1 MSKKILPL
9 KERAKAPGKLI
20 DGWKAPPFQLLW
32 LVPDPIL
39 PKESGWFPTEFNA
52 AFLENGLLGIA
63 PSQESG
69 LSIIKTSGIFP
80 RHRSLIELSHRIFQ
94 KTWKIGSIFKNRLR
108 SLENR
113 VMFFHMNCTL
123 CLTASAVFKAPGKVA
138 TMACGDRRI
147 GAGQIDAPSQQCLVS
162 AI

>member
-1 MSKKILPL
+1 M
-9 KERAKAPGKLI
+9 LI
-20 DGWKAPPFQLLW
+20 DGWKASPFQVLW

-80 RHRSLIELSHRIFQ
+80 RHRFLIELSHRIFQ
-94 KTWKIGSIFKNRLR
+94 KTWKIGSCFKHRLR

-113 VMFFHMNCTL
+113 VIFFHMNCTF
-123 CLTASAVFKAPGKVA
+123 C
-138 TMACGDRRI
+138 
-147 GAGQIDAPSQQCLVS
+147 
-162 AI
+162 